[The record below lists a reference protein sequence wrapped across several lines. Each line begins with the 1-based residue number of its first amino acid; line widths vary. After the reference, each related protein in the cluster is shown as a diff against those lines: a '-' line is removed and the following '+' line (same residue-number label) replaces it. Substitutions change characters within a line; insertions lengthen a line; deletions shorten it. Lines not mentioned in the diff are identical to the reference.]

1 MFETKLPSNSYIF
14 KKCVFSIKG
23 SEYLPVWMYATVF
36 YYICVRIYLRVEKET
51 INVFL

>member
-14 KKCVFSIKG
+14 KKCVFSIKV